1 MNDISRNRKWN
12 ALLRITGFAASVSGM
27 YISARFSV
35 NGFQFST
42 DNPAWMGWAIAGIII
57 VLESVWQKFGK
68 NRTLFAIAIVCYSYG
83 IITNVVGI
91 AQAKGGYATM
101 DFLDYVVAI
110 VFGTLFEVFPEPLLA
125 WAISGDVSSDPL
137 GKLID
142 GLEDEKPQQKM
153 IQRPINNQQAFNNL
167 PKKQQPVMPSFQPKP
182 KKHIQYNP
190 NQSPWPPKTSTY
202 IKAVE
207 RGEE

>member
-1 MNDISRNRKWN
+1 MNDVSRNRKWN
-12 ALLRITGFAASVSGM
+12 ALLRIGGLAAAIGGM
-27 YISARFSV
+27 YISATFSV

-42 DNPAWMGWAIAGIII
+42 DTPSWMGWAIAGIII

-68 NRTLFAIAIVCYSYG
+68 NRTLFAIAVVCYSYG

-91 AQAKGGYATM
+91 AQAKGGYAQM
-101 DFLDYVVAI
+101 DILDYLVAI
-110 VFGTLFEVFPEPLLA
+110 VFGTLFEIFPEPLLA

-137 GKLID
+137 GKLLD
-142 GLEDEKPQQKM
+142 GLEEDKPQPKM
-153 IQRPINNQQAFNNL
+153 TQRPISNQQAFNNL
-167 PKKQQPVMPSFQPKP
+167 PKKQPVMPSFQPKP

-190 NQSPWPPKTSTY
+190 NQAPWPPKSNGY
-202 IKAVE
+202 MEAVE